1 MHSASSS
8 SSCGVGVRIKTFG
21 GNVHQEMEP
30 LASVINSDENYGT
43 VNVGEEQ
50 GGLQASSGEGAEKTT
65 IPRVSVEA
73 ASVDVQDFSINR
85 AVQGC
90 NGERKGKPQHLPPL
104 RISMVKQNPTLGSPD
119 SDIDILGYLD
129 YTPDSLGIDTLS
141 AGSLSFSNVFQLT
154 KFNELMPEVFVPE
167 RPVQLTITRV
177 DSDNSNRGLK
187 IFSSPVLQIELEH
200 GDFKWTI
207 RKKVSQV
214 TNLHSQLIILRTKLK
229 LPAATRE
236 ARIRRQSMR
245 IQMRRAEKI
254 EEMNEDGGKATHR
267 RMVKYPRRALQSM
280 DKGVLADLQTYLRNI
295 LYHPLYRNH
304 QSLIEFLE
312 ISPVSFIKELGSKH
326 KEGLVRK
333 RIGSYNSNGCCSWCW
348 SPVTGRYK
356 HKWLVLKETCLFFLT
371 PESGEIRSVMLMDSY
386 FEVSHGYRIIGIRNA
401 LLISNLSRSVVFRCD
416 SEASQKEW
424 IKQIHRNQQKYGRD
438 FIHRDRRYDSFAPVR
453 KSSYARWYVDGSR
466 YMWDVAEMLES
477 AREEIFITDWWMSP
491 EIYLKR
497 PDLTGCKW
505 RLAEVLRRQAE
516 RGVMVFI
523 LLYKEVELALG
534 ISSILTKQT
543 VGQLHENIKILRHP
557 DHYAGG
563 VLYWAHHEKMVIID
577 QMYAFVSGI
586 DLAFGRWDDSRHK
599 LLDVGHA
606 GLQSPQGAQ
615 SPSVPQGPQG
625 STLMHLVK
633 GTNEVLVKTVTQST
647 PSSRRSSF
655 DNGLSD
661 DHTLSTTLSSIISSQ
676 VEVTPDVQVAYR
688 QEDSSKGGKYLE
700 PGGFPSRDSDS
711 VLNDLPGDSSNVN
724 MSSLQSESRY
734 RGEDEDASLK
744 DNVSSYEK
752 ASLSSH
758 SMKFVKRK
766 LLRRSTRG
774 DKRTSTATCHQNSDG
789 EEHSE
794 GRVGKGLKEVK
805 KMGLELVEEVK
816 EKGREVRAWTATKL
830 PQLHRRNS
838 SSSEVSDEDEV
849 DNPEHGVK
857 RLGDRHKMGSTS
869 SLAQAHSVLT
879 KEDTTSIHLWVG
891 KDYVNWISKD
901 LTNLDK
907 PFKDIVNRHQTPRM
921 PWHDIGLFVEGP
933 AARDAARHF
942 IQRWNAVKTEK
953 AKPDRY
959 YPYLLP
965 RTYDKASF
973 VPSHLVPKHKVK
985 CQVLRSV
992 GRWSAGLEESEF
1004 SILNAYTDLI
1014 RQAKHY
1020 IYIEN
1025 QFFITCA
1032 NMGEAKEV
1040 NNSIAQEI
1048 VERIV
1053 QAHCNNEVFRVYIL
1067 LPLLPAFEGMIG
1079 KSSGVAMQY
1088 IVYWNYVSICR
1099 GKTSLLQCLKDQ
1111 GVTDWRKYV
1120 SFCSLRNHEELH
1132 GRPVSELIY
1141 IHSKLMIIDDQY
1153 VIAGSAN
1160 INDRSMIGNRDSEV
1174 CLLMEDEEFEQGIM
1188 DGKPYESGILA
1199 GSLRRYLFCEHLGIS
1214 EDDEAAIATIT
1225 DPVSE
1230 DLFMKTWSST
1240 AAKNTKI
1247 FEEVFSCYPCD
1258 SAKTFED
1265 VNRLRNSA
1273 SMADLNPS
1281 EALRKLKDVK
1291 GHLVEFPLRFLEYE
1305 VLKPGV
1311 GTKEYLLP
1319 MGTWT

>member
-1 MHSASSS
+1 
-8 SSCGVGVRIKTFG
+8 
-21 GNVHQEMEP
+21 MEP
-30 LASVINSDENYGT
+30 FATVTGNDENYGT
-43 VNVGEEQ
+43 VGASEEY
-50 GGLQASSGEGAEKTT
+50 EGAQTSTGEDEEERTT
-65 IPRVSVEA
+65 AQVEIEA
-73 ASVDVQDFSINR
+73 ASVDVNDFSISR

-90 NGERKGKPQHLPPL
+90 NGERKGKVPHLAPL
-104 RISMVKQNPTLGSPD
+104 RISTVKQNPTLGSPD
-119 SDIDILGYLD
+119 SDVDILGYLD
-129 YTPDSLGIDTLS
+129 YTPDSLGLDTDS
-141 AGSLSFSNVFQLT
+141 AGALSFSNVFQLT

-167 RPVQLTITRV
+167 RPVQLHITRV
-177 DSDNSNRGLK
+177 ESDNTNRGLK
-187 IFSSPVLQIELEH
+187 IFSSPILQMELEH
-200 GDFKWTI
+200 GDFKWAI

-214 TNLHSQLIILRTKLK
+214 THLHSQLLILRTKLK

-245 IQMRRAEKI
+245 IQLRRAQKI
-254 EEMNEDGGKATHR
+254 EEMSEDGGKATNP
-267 RMVKYPRRALQSM
+267 RMVKFPRRAMQSM
-280 DKGVLADLQTYLRNI
+280 DKSVQKDLQTYLKNI
-295 LYHPLYRNH
+295 LYHPLFRNH

-312 ISPVSFIKELGSKH
+312 ISPVSFIKDLGGKH
-326 KEGLVRK
+326 KEGYVKK
-333 RIGSYNSNGCCSWCW
+333 RVGGYNPNGCCSWCW

-356 HKWLVLKETCLFFLT
+356 QKWLVLKETCLFFLT
-371 PESGEIRSVMLMDSY
+371 PETGEIRCVMLMDSC
-386 FEVSHGYRIIGIRNA
+386 FEVSHGYRIIGVRNA
-401 LLISNLSRSVVFRCD
+401 LLISNLSRSVVFKCD
-416 SEASQKEW
+416 NEASQKDW
-424 IKQIHRNQQKYGRD
+424 IKQIHRNQQKYGKD
-438 FIHRDRRYDSFAPVR
+438 LIHRDRRYDSFAPVR

-466 YMWDVAEMLES
+466 YMWDVAEMMEF

-497 PDLTGCKW
+497 PDLTGSKY

-543 VGQLHENIKILRHP
+543 VGGLHENIKILRHP

-606 GLQSPQGAQ
+606 GLQSPKAAKTQG
-615 SPSVPQGPQG
+615 VQGTTG
-625 STLMHLVK
+625 GTLMFLVK
-633 GTNEVLVKTVTQST
+633 GTNDVLLNTMTQSAS
-647 PSSRRSSF
+647 SSRRSSF
-655 DNGLSD
+655 DNGLSED
-661 DHTLSTTLSSIISSQ
+661 QTLSTTLSSMLSSQ
-676 VEVTPDVQVAYR
+676 VEVTPDIQKSHEEEEKEESLMPSIYVSQ
-688 QEDSSKGGKYLE
+688 SS
-700 PGGFPSRDSDS
+700 DD
-711 VLNDLPGDSSNVN
+711 VLNDASGNCLDPKTC
-724 MSSLQSESRY
+724 SLKSEAKY
-734 RGEDEDASLK
+734 RDDED
-744 DNVSSYEK
+744 VSPRDALSSHEK
-752 ASLSSH
+752 VSLSSH
-758 SMKFVKRK
+758 SMRFVKRK
-766 LLRRSTRG
+766 LLRRSTRL
-774 DKRTSTATCHQNSDG
+774 DKHSAVACRQSCDG

-794 GRVGKGLKEVK
+794 GGRVGKGLKEVK

-816 EKGREVRAWTATKL
+816 EKGREVRAWTTTKI
-830 PQLHRRNS
+830 PQLARRNS
-838 SSSEVSDEDEV
+838 SGSEMSDEDEA
-849 DNPEHGVK
+849 DSAEHGVTSIYK
-857 RLGDRHKMGSTS
+857 FHRHRLGDRHKMGSTT
-869 SLAQAHSVLT
+869 SLAQAHTALT

-942 IQRWNAVKTEK
+942 IQRWNAVKDEK

-959 YPYLLP
+959 YPYLVP
-965 RTYDKASF
+965 KSYERSSF
-973 VPSHLVPKHKVK
+973 MSSPLLPKHKVK

-1014 RQAKHY
+1014 RKAKHY

-1040 NNSIAQEI
+1040 HNSIGHEI

-1053 QAHCNNEVFRVYIL
+1053 QAHCNNEVFRVFIL

-1088 IVYWNYVSICR
+1088 IVYWNYVSLCR
-1099 GKTSLLQCLKDQ
+1099 GKTSLLHCLKDH
-1111 GVTDWRKYV
+1111 GITEWWKYV
-1120 SFCSLRNHEELH
+1120 SFCSLRNYEELH

-1141 IHSKLMIIDDQY
+1141 IHSKLMIIDDLY

-1174 CLLMEDEEFEQGIM
+1174 CLLMEDEEFEHGIM
-1188 DGKPYESGILA
+1188 DGKPYGSGVLA

-1214 EDDEAAIATIT
+1214 EEDEEATISVI

-1230 DLFMKTWSST
+1230 EFFMKKWRNT
-1240 AAKNTKI
+1240 AAKNTQI
-1247 FEEVFSCYPCD
+1247 FEEVFSCYPSD

-1265 VNRLRNSA
+1265 VNRLRSA
-1273 SMADLNPS
+1273 VSMADINPA
-1281 EALRKLKDVK
+1281 EALKKLKDVK
-1291 GHLVEFPLRFLEYE
+1291 GHLVEFPLKFLEDE

-1311 GTKEYLLP
+1311 GSKEFLLP
-1319 MGTWT
+1319 METWT